1 MLPMSNLPVVYIR
14 DLRAHAGQP
23 VELRGWVYNTR
34 SGGKIRFLILRDGT
48 GYLQCVASAA
58 DVSAEDFELMGR
70 LAQESSVVVTGVARE
85 DKRSPGGVELTL
97 KSVTLVGGAEGFPIT
112 PKEHSSSFLLDN
124 RHLWL
129 RSKKQHVVLKVR
141 HHTISAIR
149 DYLNNQGFINLDT
162 PIFTPNAC
170 EGTSTLFE
178 TDYFGDKAYLSQ
190 SGQLYNEAT
199 VAAFGKVYC
208 FGPTFR
214 AEKSKTRR
222 HLTEFWMVEPEVAY
236 MQLPE
241 LMELCEDFFCY
252 IVGRVLETCGPE
264 IKDVLER
271 DISKLEAVKKPF
283 PRVHYKDAAKFLLEK
298 GLPFEV
304 GGDFGAPDETALT
317 ESRDTPIFVHH
328 FPTAIKA
335 FYMAPDEQEP
345 EYCLS
350 VDMLAPE
357 GYGEVIGGGQRT
369 ADLDLLERRIKEHN
383 LPRAAFE
390 WYLDLRKY
398 GTFPHSGFGMGVER
412 AVSYLCGL
420 QHLREAIPFPRT
432 INRLSP

>member
-1 MLPMSNLPVVYIR
+1 MTTLPVAYIK
-14 DLRAHAGQP
+14 DLRALAGQT

-48 GYLQCVASAA
+48 GYLQCVAGAQ
-58 DVSAEDFELMGR
+58 DITPEEFDLLGR
-70 LAQESSVVVTGVARE
+70 IDQESSVIVTGTPRE
-85 DKRSPGGVELTL
+85 DKRAPGGVELTL
-97 KSVTLVGGAEGFPIT
+97 KSLKLVAGATDFPIT
-112 PKEHSSSFLLDN
+112 PKEHSSSFLLDH

-129 RSKKQHVVLKVR
+129 RSKKQHVALKVR
-141 HHTISAIR
+141 HHTVAAIR
-149 DYLNNQGFINLDT
+149 DYLNSHGFINLDT

-199 VAAFGKVYC
+199 MAAFGKVYC

-222 HLTEFWMVEPEVAY
+222 HLTEFWMVEPEIAY
-236 MQLPE
+236 MELLE
-241 LMELCEDFFCY
+241 LMELEEDFFCY
-252 IVGRVLETCGPE
+252 IIARVLETCGTE

-283 PRVHYKDAAKFLLEK
+283 KRLHYKDAAKFLLDK

-317 ESRDTPIFVHH
+317 ENESSPIFVHH
-328 FPTAIKA
+328 FPTNIKA
-335 FYMAPDEQEP
+335 FYMEPDPDEPQ
-345 EYCLS
+345 YCLS

-357 GYGEVIGGGQRT
+357 GYGEVIGGSQRIWN
-369 ADLDLLERRIKEHN
+369 LELLEKRIKEHN

-390 WYLDLRKY
+390 WYLDLRKF
-398 GTFPHSGFGMGVER
+398 GSVPHSGFGMGVER
-412 AVSYLCGL
+412 TVSYLCGL
-420 QHLREAIPFPRT
+420 QHLREAIPFPRML
-432 INRLSP
+432 NRLNP

>member
-1 MLPMSNLPVVYIR
+1 MSTTLPVVYIQ

-48 GYLQCVASAA
+48 GYLQCVAGAQ
-58 DVSAEDFELMGR
+58 DVTPEEFDLLGR
-70 LAQESSVVVTGVARE
+70 LDQESSVIVTGIPRE
-85 DKRSPGGVELTL
+85 DKRAPGGVELTL
-97 KSVTLVGGAEGFPIT
+97 KSVKLVSAAVDYPIT
-112 PKEHSSSFLLDN
+112 PKEHSSSFLLDH

-129 RSKKQHVVLKVR
+129 RSRKQHVALKVR
-141 HHTISAIR
+141 HHTIAAIR
-149 DYLNNQGFINLDT
+149 DYLNNHGFINLDT

-178 TDYFGDKAYLSQ
+178 TDYFGDKAYLTQ

-199 VAAFGKVYC
+199 MAAFGRVYA

-236 MQLPE
+236 MELPE
-241 LMELCEDFFCY
+241 LMELEEDFFCY
-252 IVGRVLETCGPE
+252 IIARVLENCGTE
-264 IKDVLER
+264 IKEILER
-271 DISKLEAVKKPF
+271 DITKLEAVKKPF
-283 PRVHYKDAAKFLLEK
+283 KRMHYKDAAKFLLEK
-298 GLPFEV
+298 GLPFID

-317 ESRDTPIFVHH
+317 ENETSPIFIHH

-335 FYMAPDEQEP
+335 FYMEPDPKEP

-357 GYGEVIGGGQRT
+357 GYGEVIGGSQRIW
-369 ADLDLLERRIKEHN
+369 DLALLEQRIKEHD

-390 WYLDLRKY
+390 WYLDLRKF
-398 GTFPHSGFGMGVER
+398 GSVPHSGFGMGVER
-412 AVSYLCGL
+412 TVSYLCGL
-420 QHLREAIPFPRT
+420 QHLREAIPFPRML
-432 INRLSP
+432 NRLNP